1 MLSILIP
8 TYNFDCTHL
17 AEELQ
22 RQITASGMVAEVIV
36 MDDASP
42 RQELRAA
49 NQSVNDLPNCRLVQ
63 LENNVGI
70 ARIRNLLADEAQ
82 YDKLLFLDSDVYP
95 VHDDFVKAYLDAS
108 ENGDVVCGGLL
119 FRDTPPS
126 PDCTLRYKYGSRV
139 ESMTVEQRMK
149 EPYGEF
155 RTLSFLI
162 SREVFMKVRFNEAF
176 TQYGHEDTFFG
187 KEIGEKGYSIL
198 HIDNPIYHDV
208 PDTNEDFL
216 EKTRRSI
223 ENLKRHQEILLSHV
237 RLLRFYKKLQK
248 CHIDAAVAMAF
259 KVFQK
264 PLLSNLK
271 GKHPSL
277 KLFNVYKVGYL
288 CYIMRLTSVP
298 LS

>member
-8 TYNFDCTHL
+8 TYNFDCTRL

-126 PDCTLRYKYGSRV
+126 PDCTLRYKYGSHV

-149 EPYGEF
+149 EPYCEF

-237 RLLRFYKKLQK
+237 RLLRFYQKLQK
-248 CHIDAAVAMAF
+248 WHIDAAVAMAF
-259 KVFQK
+259 KVLQK

-288 CYIMRLTSVP
+288 CCIMRLTSVP